1 MSETSTFSS
10 LGLGPELLKTIM
22 DLGYEAPTPIQERT
36 IPALLAGRDVIG
48 QAQTG
53 TGKTAA
59 FALPMLSRI
68 DVTKSETQGL
78 VLAPTRELAMQVAE
92 AIHSYAH
99 GLGPLV
105 VLPVYGG
112 APIFHQL
119 KRLERG
125 VHIVVGTPGRLID
138 MLDRK
143 ALKLDKLRMVVLDE
157 ADEMLKMGFI
167 EDVERILGD
176 APSDRQT
183 ALFSATM
190 PDEVLRIAKRHL
202 KNPERIA
209 LEHRGSVAAPAIAQR
224 FLNINES
231 QKLEVLTQIL
241 ELEESEATLIFRRTK
256 NGAAE
261 LAEKLQGRGFAA
273 EPMHGDMNQSQRES
287 VIRRLRAGQVE
298 VVVAT
303 DVAARGLDVEQI
315 EHVINYDVPND
326 VEAYVHRIGRTG
338 RAGRKGVATLFVT
351 PRERRMMREIERF
364 TGMPIKPMKM
374 PTRADVA
381 AKRVD
386 VFKDTL
392 RESMQEGGLDLYL
405 QVVEELV
412 AEGTFELAE
421 VAAAAAKLAN
431 GARGLVDAQT
441 GAPAPR
447 GKSEARPA
455 AAAAP
460 AKTSPKPAAARPK
473 KTVDEQ
479 PGEQPGQYSK
489 PESEPIA
496 ARSSAP
502 APQRAEPVSEL
513 DRDDD
518 TAPLGENDPL
528 SSPDSVS
535 SAPSPSETGTD
546 ALPRKKKPLRAK
558 SPLPPEDLDP
568 DAPVRLRMEVGR
580 RDGIRPADVVGSIA
594 NEAGIS
600 GRDIGPID
608 IRDDVTFVSIPA
620 GSVDLVLDKVGR
632 AKFRGRPVN
641 LRIADADDDRMRPK
655 PNPED
660 RRPPRAQSETRPPR
674 PPYGDR
680 KPGGSDARGPKR
692 EFRDDRPSR
701 DDDRRPARPPYA
713 ARGGARPGPGG
724 PKPAFRPGGPPR
736 KFSNDRPPR
745 DDDRRPPR
753 APYGDRG
760 GARPG
765 PGGPKREFRPG
776 GPPRKFSNDRP
787 PRDDDRRP
795 PRAPYGDRGGARPG
809 PGGPKREFRP
819 GGPPRKFSSDRPP
832 RDDDRRPARAPYG
845 DRSGARPG
853 PGGPKR
859 EFRPGGP
866 PRNFSNDRPSRPRDD
881 ARPPRR
887 DAASGARPSYP
898 KRPFTK
904 SAGGPVR
911 RGPAG
916 ASRGPGGPK
925 KGKK

>member
-1 MSETSTFSS
+1 MSETSTFAS
-10 LGLGPELLKTIM
+10 LGLGPELLQTIT

-36 IPALLAGRDVIG
+36 IPVLLAGRDVIG

-68 DVTKSETQGL
+68 DVSKSETQGL
-78 VLAPTRELAMQVAE
+78 VMAPTRELAMQVAE

-143 ALKLDKLRMVVLDE
+143 ALRLDRLRMVVLDE

-167 EDVERILGD
+167 EDVERILGE
-176 APSDRQT
+176 APADRQT

-190 PDEVLRIAKRHL
+190 PDGVLRIAKRHL
-202 KNPERIA
+202 KNPQRIE
-209 LEHRGSVAAPAIAQR
+209 LEHKASVAATAIAQR

-364 TGMPIKPMKM
+364 TGMLIKPMKM

-386 VFKDTL
+386 VFKDSL
-392 RESMQEGGLDLYL
+392 RESLEEGGLDLYL

-412 AEGTFELAE
+412 AEGTFEIAE
-421 VAAAAAKLAN
+421 IAAAAARQAN
-431 GARGLVDAQT
+431 GPRGLADV
-441 GAPAPR
+441 PASASSSR
-447 GKSEARPA
+447 SKAESRPA

-460 AKTSPKPAAARPK
+460 PKSAARTTATAKSAARPVEVRPK
-473 KTVDEQ
+473 KAKDAMEVE
-479 PGEQPGQYSK
+479 PASMSGGPVAEESPALARR
-489 PESEPIA
+489 PEDPLQDLEH
-496 ARSSAP
+496 
-502 APQRAEPVSEL
+502 
-513 DRDDD
+513 D
-518 TAPLGENDPL
+518 TAPIGENDPL
-528 SSPDSVS
+528 AMSSGAAGAEGEGETA
-535 SAPSPSETGTD
+535 APAP
-546 ALPRKKKPLRAK
+546 KKKGALRATR
-558 SPLPPEDLDP
+558 PLPPADFDP

-641 LRIADADDDRMRPK
+641 LRIADADDDRQRPK

-660 RRPPRAQSETRPPR
+660 RKPPRPHSDARPPRPSYGDRSAGGAARGPNRPYRDDRPAGDEDRRPPRAPYAAARGAARP
-674 PPYGDR
+674 GA
-680 KPGGSDARGPKR
+680 GGPKR
-692 EFRDDRPSR
+692 EFRPGGPRKFGTDRPAR
-701 DDDRRPARPPYA
+701 DDDRRPARAPYPT
-713 ARGGARPGPGG
+713 RTGPRPGPGG
-724 PKPAFRPGGPPR
+724 PKREFRPSGPPR
-736 KFSNDRPPR
+736 DFRNDRPAG
-745 DDDRRPPR
+745 DDDRRPAR
-753 APYGDRG
+753 APYPNRTGP
-760 GARPG
+760 RPG

-776 GPPRKFSNDRP
+776 GPPRDFGNDRP
-787 PRDDDRRP
+787 AR
-795 PRAPYGDRGGARPG
+795 PRA
-809 PGGPKREFRP
+809 
-819 GGPPRKFSSDRPP
+819 
-832 RDDDRRPARAPYG
+832 DD
-845 DRSGARPG
+845 
-853 PGGPKR
+853 
-859 EFRPGGP
+859 
-866 PRNFSNDRPSRPRDD
+866 
-881 ARPPRR
+881 RPPRR
-887 DAASGARPSYP
+887 DAAAGARPTFG

-904 SAGGPVR
+904 STGAPPR
-911 RGPAG
+911 RGP
-916 ASRGPGGPK
+916 SGPK
-925 KGKK
+925 RGKK